1 MGITTWLLEFALKL
15 IDSIGYFGLAF
26 ILIIDN
32 AGVPIPSEATLAL
45 AGSLAR
51 IGRFN
56 LVLLII
62 IGAVAQ
68 TLGTYIA
75 YLIGKYGGGPLVKKY
90 GKFLLISAHDYE
102 KAEAWF
108 DKRGQGAI
116 LLSRITPVIRTFA
129 GFAAGTFE
137 MDQFKFLRD
146 SFIGSLVW
154 TILFVMIGYALGDS
168 WRHYYNYL
176 HYVDYIVL
184 AALLVLLVRYIFKK
198 TRKPAHEA
206 DKKPPK

>member
-1 MGITTWLLEFALKL
+1 MGITAWLLEFALTL
-15 IDSIGYFGLAF
+15 IDKIGYLGLIF
-26 ILIIDN
+26 ILIVDN

-51 IGRFN
+51 TGRFN
-56 LVLLII
+56 IVLVII

-68 TLGTYIA
+68 TIGTYLA

-90 GKFLLISAHDYE
+90 GKYVLISAHDYE

-108 DKRGQGAI
+108 EKRGQGAI
-116 LLSRITPVIRTFA
+116 LLSRVTPVIRTFA

-137 MDQFKFLRD
+137 MNRWLFLRD
-146 SFIGSLVW
+146 SFIGSLAW
-154 TILFVMIGYALGDS
+154 TILFVMIGYGLGDS

-176 HYVDYIVL
+176 HYVDYIVIAVL
-184 AALLVLLVRYIFKK
+184 VVLLVRYILNK
-198 TRKPAHEA
+198 TRSKSR
-206 DKKPPK
+206 KSKT